1 MSIESQGEPI
11 PVPQYPVAQPPPPRM
26 EFDTATA
33 TITPPPNPP
42 IARPPLQS
50 NVPVATPAPAR
61 TKLTTL
67 PAGEEAEEELLPPSA
82 IKGWATSIAMHAVL
96 LLIFAFWLLKPPS
109 KTNTVI
115 DTSLAGSPFGSDFGD
130 SFTGGQG
137 MDTPLDMPK
146 AADAPALETT
156 TFTALPTDQLK
167 LDPATV
173 RPANP
178 NAASNGGGMN
188 LTNPGQAGSGDGFG
202 VARFGSG
209 GEKINGVE
217 VKVGDPQFT
226 LIWDSRADIDLHV
239 LEPGGSHIYWEER
252 NGARGGELDVDDVDG
267 FGPENVNWVQ
277 GKGPP
282 GVYHWYVHYYGG
294 LGGIATPTR
303 WKVRLKH
310 NGKVTVYQGKLTFV
324 GERSREYNFKLTDGP
339 TDSAA
344 VENPDKK

>member
-1 MSIESQGEPI
+1 MSIESQGGPA
-11 PVPQYPVAQPPPPRM
+11 PVPDYPVAQPAPSRS
-26 EFDTATA
+26 ATA
-33 TITPPPNPP
+33 TINPPAAPPPTPPPP
-42 IARPPLQS
+42 IPVARPAPPRTKITT
-50 NVPVATPAPAR
+50 VPVA
-61 TKLTTL
+61 
-67 PAGEEAEEELLPPSA
+67 EEAEEELLPPSA
-82 IKGWATSIAMHAVL
+82 IKGWATSIVIHAIL
-96 LLIFAFWLLKPPS
+96 LLFFAFWFLKPPS
-109 KTNTVI
+109 KGDNVI

-137 MDTPLDMPK
+137 MDTPLEMPK
-146 AADAPALETT
+146 AENAPTLEST

-167 LDPATV
+167 LDPSTV

-178 NAASNGGGMN
+178 NAAANGGGMN
-188 LTNPGQAGSGDGFG
+188 LTNPGQSGSGDGFG

-239 LEPGGSHIYWEER
+239 LEPGGSHIFWEER

-267 FGPENVNWVQ
+267 FGPENINWVQ

-282 GVYHWYVHYYGG
+282 GEYRWYVHYYGG

-324 GERSREYNFKLTDGP
+324 GERSREYNFKLSDGP
-339 TDSAA
+339 TDSTAM
-344 VENPDKK
+344 DKSEKK